1 MVVQKARKKQKPLS
15 VLKFFRKIR
24 KELIAEK
31 KFSNYLLYA
40 IGEIFLVVIGI
51 LIALAIDNANEQS
64 IKREKEQIY
73 LMGLKDEFLTSK
85 LKLEELIR
93 VNQVSYEA
101 AIEIVHLMDDQ
112 DNTYEKELSRLF
124 IDAFASDIFFN
135 PNNSLLFEMIN
146 SGSLKDISND
156 TLRIRL
162 TNWVAT
168 IDDIANQ
175 EKFLAEQRTNIVD
188 WFRTEGYS
196 IRTILEDTG
205 MASQLGIQK
214 QKETNSNLSALQSV
228 AFENNILLFIVTSQS
243 TTEHYSQLMGQL
255 DEIIGLLKSEI
266 EK

>member
-1 MVVQKARKKQKPLS
+1 M
-15 VLKFFRKIR
+15 LKFFRKIR

-31 KFSNYLLYA
+31 KVSNYLLYA
-40 IGEIFLVVIGI
+40 IGEIVLVVIGI

-93 VNQVSYEA
+93 VNEVSYEA
-101 AIEIVHLMDDQ
+101 AIEIVHLMDNQ
-112 DNTYEKELSRLF
+112 GNTYEKELSRLF

-175 EKFLAEQRTNIVD
+175 ESFLAEQRTNIVD

-205 MASQLGIQK
+205 MSSQLGIQK
-214 QKETNSNLSALQSV
+214 QKETNSNLSALKSV
-228 AFENNILLFIVTSQS
+228 TFENNILLFIVTSQS

-255 DEIIGLLKSEI
+255 DEIISLLESEI
-266 EK
+266 LK